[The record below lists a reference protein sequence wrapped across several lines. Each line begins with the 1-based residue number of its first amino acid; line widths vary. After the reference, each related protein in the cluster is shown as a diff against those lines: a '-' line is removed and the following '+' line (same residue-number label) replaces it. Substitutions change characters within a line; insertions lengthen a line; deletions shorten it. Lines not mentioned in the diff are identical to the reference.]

1 MHTHDKSHDAGTR
14 PPGKF
19 KKAMTLVEVM
29 ISMFVFSVVVLAS
42 FGLLNFGLRTMDTTR
57 GFTQASQILTHEME
71 AMRLRSFDGD
81 AGINQKSVK
90 YLCDHPDAYAS
101 FTAFADYRGGDVV
114 ETEKKQPVVGEAV
127 IGKTILQYRNASGS
141 ATGFTCKRELSY
153 TNADKDQ
160 ILVKLTATWSDSR
173 NLQHSRYLSST
184 VSKHG
189 LNDSIFLIN

>member
-14 PPGKF
+14 PPGKS

-90 YLCDHPDAYAS
+90 YLCDHPDAYAA
-101 FTAFADYRGGDVV
+101 FTAFADYRGGDIV
-114 ETEKKQPVVGEAV
+114 ESGKVQGVVGEAV
-127 IGKTILQYRNASGS
+127 LGKTKLQLRS
-141 ATGFTCKRELSY
+141 ATGFTCKRELTY

-184 VSKHG
+184 VSKNG